1 MARENIDRRLA
12 AILSADVVGYSRLM
26 GADEAGTLG
35 ALQAHREELID
46 PTIAARD
53 GRVVKLMGDGL
64 LVVFKSAVHAVEC
77 AIDIQSGISE
87 RNVKV
92 PDSRRM
98 VFRIGVNVGDV
109 IIEGDDIYGD
119 GVNIAA
125 RLQELAE
132 PGGVCISGTVFDQV
146 ENKLD
151 HNFVELGEQRLKN
164 IAKPVRVYRL
174 RPQVSE
180 SSSRSGRRPFFDA
193 TMDKSEP
200 VTGGCLCG
208 AIRYEITEPEIDA
221 ELCHCR
227 MCQRF
232 SGGPVLAWASFPKEA
247 LRFTQGEPKYY
258 QSSHGNPKYYESSP
272 IAERGFCPNC
282 GSSLT
287 YRGLVPQLSDWIF
300 VCVGCFDNP
309 ETFAPTWH
317 LGIENQMPW
326 LDIHDDLPR
335 VRCYDSPALVEA
347 YGSVGLP
354 VP

>member
-12 AILSADVVGYSRLM
+12 AILSADVVGYSLLM
-26 GADEAGTLG
+26 GVDETGTLA
-35 ALQAHREELID
+35 ALQTHHAELID
-46 PTIAARD
+46 PTITANN
-53 GRVVKLMGDGL
+53 GRVVKRMGDGL
-64 LVVFKSAVHAVEC
+64 LVEFASALRAVQC
-77 AIDIQSGISE
+77 SIDIQRGMSD

-92 PDSRRM
+92 LNSRRIT
-98 VFRIGVNVGDV
+98 FRIGVNVGDV
-109 IIEGDDIYGD
+109 IIEGDDIFGD
-119 GVNIAA
+119 GVNVAA
-125 RLQELAE
+125 RLQEIAE
-132 PGGVCISGTVFDQV
+132 PGGVCVSGTVFDQV

-151 HNFVELGEQRLKN
+151 HNFVGLGEQRLKN

-174 RPQVSE
+174 RAQISE
-180 SSSRSGRRPFFDA
+180 SSPRSGRRPLFDA
-193 TMDKSEP
+193 TTHKSEP
-200 VTGGCLCG
+200 ITGGCLCG
-208 AIRYEITEPEIDA
+208 AIRYEVTGPEIDA

-258 QSSHGNPKYYESSP
+258 QSSQGGPKYYESSP
-272 IAERGFCPNC
+272 IAERGFCSNC

-287 YRGLVPQLSDWIF
+287 YRGLVPQLADWIF
-300 VCVGCFDNP
+300 VCVGCFDDP
-309 ETFAPTWH
+309 ETFAPIWH
-317 LGIENQMPW
+317 LGIESQMPW

-335 VRCYDSPALVEA
+335 VRCQDSPALVEA